1 MLVIAAASFI
11 TGTRRAQKAEI
22 SILIGERILAPEP
35 ITAPLS
41 LGTIYD
47 ESGNV
52 WQPAWPADKPILLH
66 FWASWCPT
74 CRRELRDLSA
84 LASIMQNELQVI
96 TVSVDSNPMAL
107 MAFLQEDPQVL
118 PVLRD
123 PDGSYAK
130 ISAENGLPVTYL
142 LDINGNLCYRFNG
155 AKAWTA
161 PHAVARLEEM
171 LHKDKP

>member
-1 MLVIAAASFI
+1 MMKKRNGANRV
-11 TGTRRAQKAEI
+11 
-22 SILIGERILAPEP
+22 
-35 ITAPLS
+35 
-41 LGTIYD
+41 
-47 ESGNV
+47 
-52 WQPAWPADKPILLH
+52 
-66 FWASWCPT
+66 
-74 CRRELRDLSA
+74 
-84 LASIMQNELQVI
+84 LASLLVVGMLAGGSA
-96 TVSVDSNPMAL
+96 TSFAADSNPPQKTETL
-107 MAFLQEDPQVL
+107 LQEETEILLQEETETLLQEETENLLQEDPQVL

-142 LDINGNLCYRFNG
+142 LDINGRLCYRFNG